1 MQSTRLIQ
9 AATVAFFATLG
20 GTALAQSRPV
30 TTFTYDANGNLTST
44 SDALGRVTSQTY
56 DTLNRLTKITQPKPL
71 ASQPNPV
78 TQFGINGLDRLTSV
92 TDARSLV
99 TSYTMTGL
107 GDLTQQVSPDTGTT
121 INTFDAAGNLKT
133 SKDARGKTTTYTY
146 DGINRLTQAKY
157 GDGTITY
164 YYYDEGANSVGH
176 LTRMVDPGP
185 VTTTWTYT
193 PQGRVA
199 TKSQALTAGGATR
212 THTLQYAYNPT
223 TGQLTSITYPSGRV
237 IGLQYGVASKE
248 VETVTVDGQPV
259 ASSVTYH
266 PFGGIKRMNLRN
278 GLVWSSTLDQD
289 GRITSYTLGG
299 ATYSIQWDS
308 ANRIVAITHPTDANW
323 SRGYAYDGLDRIAS
337 FISQP
342 RDQTFNYDATGNLL
356 SKMDRVGTTDPFTYT
371 YTIAPTSNRMTG
383 ISNLGIGYTIDAAG
397 NRTADSTTTWVVNAR
412 GRVSQVRVIS
422 GATTTTY
429 NYLINGQNLRVR
441 KTGPSSVVPQGTQVF
456 VYDEAGRLIGEYDNY
471 GRARNEHVWLADRP
485 VALIVYTYSGT
496 STTPLTTTYYS
507 VEADHLGT
515 PRLVTDSSQ
524 AQRWT
529 WHSAP
534 YGDTQPNEKP
544 GTPAALVYNLRFPGQ
559 YFDKET
565 NNFYN
570 WHRDYESTTG
580 RYIQSDPIG
589 LAGGINTYAY
599 SRGQPLLLKDPTGL
613 CVGPLLPL
621 CMFMIQYQLELSMA
635 AVIVAEISSGVP
647 NPVSTPAGVV
657 ARGASQV
664 CTAADQAGLLGR
676 YLSGNGGRWGST
688 STRQLNHEIA
698 TFLEQQD
705 IAVRWGAGR
714 NKEFWWPGPGS
725 AAKGGTYMDLTG
737 EFGGARLHVQTVT
750 LGADGLPIAREID
763 AINRG
768 RANAPND
775 LFIMIPK

>member
-1 MQSTRLIQ
+1 MNTNRFAKALVVT
-9 AATVAFFATLG
+9 TVSIVLACPAG
-20 GTALAQSRPV
+20 APWAQSRPV
-30 TTFTYDANGNLTST
+30 TTFTYDANGNPTST
-44 SDALGRVTSQTY
+44 TDALGRVTSQTY

-589 LAGGINTYAY
+589 LAGGINTFAY
-599 SRGQPLLLKDPTGL
+599 VNGNPLVAADPTGEFAFIPIAAGYARCMAQCMAIDAAGEWL
-613 CVGPLLPL
+613 TEGSLQCFDIGDVAGECAIDCLSPTNWFGPSKLK
-621 CMFMIQYQLELSMA
+621 
-635 AVIVAEISSGVP
+635 AVK
-647 NPVSTPAGVV
+647 
-657 ARGASQV
+657 
-664 CTAADQAGLLGR
+664 
-676 YLSGNGGRWGST
+676 NGGRSGK
-688 STRQLNHEIA
+688 
-698 TFLEQQD
+698 QQRLKELAND
-705 IAVRWGAGR
+705 PNVSSADRGWIKNELRHIENGNRSSIR
-714 NKEFWWPGPGS
+714 NPRNSRESPHTE
-725 AAKGGTYMDLTG
+725 GGTVLAHPRG
-737 EFGGARLHVQTVT
+737 ERA
-750 LGADGLPIAREID
+750 ADGHGYGKSVLQD
-763 AINRG
+763 S
-768 RANAPND
+768 D
-775 LFIMIPK
+775 LHKLEHKHEGYR

>member
-1 MQSTRLIQ
+1 MSTKRF
-9 AATVAFFATLG
+9 AKAFVVATVSVV
-20 GTALAQSRPV
+20 LAGPAGAPRAQNRPV
-30 TTFTYDANGNLTST
+30 TYFQYDANGNLTST
-44 SDALGRVTSQTY
+44 TDALGRVTSQTY

-71 ASQPNPV
+71 ASLPNPV
-78 TQFGINGLDRLTSV
+78 TQFGVNGLDQLTSV

-107 GDLTQQVSPDTGTT
+107 GDLAQQVSPDTGTT
-121 INTFDAAGNLKT
+121 INTFDAAGNLVT
-133 SKDARGKTTTYTY
+133 SKDARGKTTTFYY
-146 DGINRLTQAKY
+146 DGIHRLTRAKY
-157 GDGTITY
+157 GDSTNTY
-164 YYYDEGANSVGH
+164 YYYDEGSNSVGR
-176 LTRMVDPGP
+176 LSRLVDPGP

-199 TKSQALTAGGATR
+199 SKSQALTAGGATR

-223 TGQLTSITYPSGRV
+223 SGQLTSITYPSGRV

-289 GRITSYTLGG
+289 GRMTSYTLGG
-299 ATYSIQWDS
+299 ETYSIQWDS
-308 ANRIVAITHPTDANW
+308 ANRITAITHGTDPNW

-356 SKMDRVGTTDPFTYT
+356 SKMDRVGTNDPFTHT
-371 YTIAPTSNRMTG
+371 YTISPTSNRMTG

-429 NYLINGQNLRVR
+429 NYLVNGQNLRVR

-456 VYDEAGRLIGEYDNY
+456 VYDEGGHLIGEYDNY

-485 VALIVYTYSGT
+485 VALIVYSYSGT
-496 STTPLTTTYYS
+496 STTPLTTIYYT

-524 AQRWT
+524 VQRWY

-544 GTPAALVYNLRFPGQ
+544 GTAAAVVYNLRFPGQ

-570 WHRDYESTTG
+570 WNRDYESTTG

-589 LAGGINTYAY
+589 LAGGVNSYAY
-599 SRGQPLLLKDPTGL
+599 VNGNPLVATDPTGEFAIIPVAAGFARCMAQCMAIDAASGWL
-613 CVGPLLPL
+613 TSGSLQCIDTGEMMKTCALECVNPLNWLGGNR
-621 CMFMIQYQLELSMA
+621 FKSAWRGGENKA
-635 AVIVAEISSGVP
+635 AA
-647 NPVSTPAGVV
+647 
-657 ARGASQV
+657 
-664 CTAADQAGLLGR
+664 
-676 YLSGNGGRWGST
+676 
-688 STRQLNHEIA
+688 
-698 TFLEQQD
+698 
-705 IAVRWGAGR
+705 AGR
-714 NKEFWWPGPGS
+714 QAHKDLRERVEE
-725 AAKGGTYMDLTG
+725 KGNNWLS
-737 EFGGARLHVQTVT
+737 EPRL
-750 LGADGLPIAREID
+750 LGADGKYYKPDIVTPSGHILEYKPNTPTGRIAGEQQIKNYQD
-763 AINRG
+763 QLGMRG
-768 RANAPND
+768 RVIYYDP
-775 LFIMIPK
+775 PK